1 MKKNNVL
8 AAIKTLEDHTS
19 DGLGVCGC
27 WECEAASDKV
37 KGIGYADIAAA
48 LSAGAA
54 EKLDRARKDYED
66 VINT

>member
-1 MKKNNVL
+1 MKNKNLL
-8 AAIKTLEDHTS
+8 AAIKALESHAS
-19 DGLGVCGC
+19 DGLGICGC
-27 WECEAASDKV
+27 WECEAASDAV
-37 KGIGYADIAAA
+37 KGVGYADIAAA